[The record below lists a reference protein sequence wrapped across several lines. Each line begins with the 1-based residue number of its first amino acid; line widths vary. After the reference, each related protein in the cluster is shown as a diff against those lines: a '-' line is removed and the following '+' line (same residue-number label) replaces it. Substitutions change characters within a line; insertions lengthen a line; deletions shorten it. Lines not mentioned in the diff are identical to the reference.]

1 MLDQLPNM
9 RPGWANVTVTA
20 LVVSLVFAVVAAIVG
35 RWVRI
40 ADISFAAVYLI
51 ALVSW
56 PFAVV
61 DVSAAP
67 SDSYWLYYIMTI
79 ATAMAT
85 VGTDIRFATV
95 YATPP
100 PRSTGPSRPRWSATR
115 TRCASTPSRPSAF
128 RWTRS
133 CTIRC

>member
-1 MLDQLPNM
+1 M
-9 RPGWANVTVTA
+9 
-20 LVVSLVFAVVAAIVG
+20 SLVFAVVASIVR

-61 DVSAAP
+61 DVAAAP

-85 VGTDIRFATV
+85 VGTRHPVRDRLRDRDPGHLRA
-95 YATPP
+95 
-100 PRSTGPSRPRWSATR
+100 
-115 TRCASTPSRPSAF
+115 
-128 RWTRS
+128 
-133 CTIRC
+133 